1 MATLFQKRRFLLQLP
16 LLTIFLFSL
25 SSLSPGFLFFFSFF
39 FYRCDSFVKVTL
51 SLLAKGTVALYV
63 DSLLLLRRAF
73 TTAGAAPNPFL
84 FKASWPSLRRLCRV
98 YENIDKIL
106 RRKKRELELLL
117 RKRESLCECVVV
129 LQHTHFLFF
138 FNSSFFFANER

>member
-1 MATLFQKRRFLLQLP
+1 MA
-16 LLTIFLFSL
+16 
-25 SSLSPGFLFFFSFF
+25 
-39 FYRCDSFVKVTL
+39 D
-51 SLLAKGTVALYV
+51 
-63 DSLLLLRRAF
+63 
-73 TTAGAAPNPFL
+73 AAPDPFL

-117 RKRESLCECVVV
+117 RKRESLCVCVCVVV

-138 FNSSFFFANER
+138 FFFFFANER